1 MYLGISL
8 TFDNWLSLL
17 SVLFISIG
25 GCFALYQWRSS
36 IKTKRAEFI
45 NQILEKLRFDR
56 ELADTMYI
64 VDYDQNW
71 YSREFHGSNELE
83 GAIDKLFSY
92 LDYICYLKDT
102 KNITKT
108 EFNIF
113 RYEIHRVCI
122 SISTQSY
129 LWNLYHFSKKNK
141 SACSFQYLINYGIN
155 SKLFPKDFK
164 ENITLHNKT
173 LNW

>member
-1 MYLGISL
+1 MYLCVDL
-8 TFDNWLSLL
+8 TFENWLSLI
-17 SVLFISIG
+17 SALFILIG

-45 NQILEKLRFDR
+45 NQILEKLRFDK
-56 ELADTMYI
+56 ELADIMYI

-71 YSREFHGSNELE
+71 YNREFHGGREE
-83 GAIDKLFSY
+83 GSIDKLFSY
-92 LDYICYLKDT
+92 LDYICYLKNT
-102 KNITKT
+102 KNITKI

-155 SKLFPKDFK
+155 SKLLPENFK
-164 ENITLHNKT
+164 ENKT
-173 LNW
+173 LYNKNLNW